1 MTTDAAA
8 MSAPSAGSAREVHYL
23 NLGAGVQSTA
33 LYLMSVD
40 GDEPEVPKFDAAI
53 FADTQEEPDEVYRHL
68 EWLELQG
75 GPPIIRTTAG
85 RLGDALDQGSDANG
99 NTRTD
104 GGHYISIPAFTEH
117 PLTKEKGI
125 IQRQCTADFK
135 VKPIEKLIRERV
147 GATPGRPVSKDI
159 TIHQY
164 MGLSFDEPKRVIRV
178 KQRFTAKPS
187 NWKVHFP
194 LWEMQ
199 YDRGDCKAYLRDRMP
214 YEVPRS
220 ACVFCPFK
228 SDEEWRRLKA
238 DDPKGWGRA
247 VHIDRVC
254 RTGTGL
260 DAHRFLHKQC
270 VPLDQVDLRPA
281 DEKSGQMNM
290 FAHLRG
296 FQDECEGYCGN

>member
-1 MTTDAAA
+1 M
-8 MSAPSAGSAREVHYL
+8 PEFRVL

-33 LYLMSVD
+33 LYLMSID

-68 EWLELQG
+68 EWLEKQG
-75 GPPIIRTTAG
+75 GPPIVRTTAG
-85 RLGDALDQGSDANG
+85 RLGDALDQGADANG
-99 NTRTD
+99 NTRND
-104 GGHYISIPAFTEH
+104 GGHYTSIPAFTLH
-117 PLTKEKGI
+117 PQTGAKGI
-125 IQRQCTADFK
+125 IQRQCTGDFK
-135 VKPIEKLIRERV
+135 VKPIEKWIRENC
-147 GATPGRPVSKDI
+147 GAGFGKPIPKD
-159 TIHQY
+159 TIVHQY

-178 KQRFTAKPS
+178 KQRFLAKPS

-199 YDRGDCKAYLRDRMP
+199 YTRGDCQTYLRERMP

-228 SDEEWRRLKA
+228 SDNEWRRLRDEDA
-238 DDPKGWGRA
+238 KGWQRA
-247 VHIDRVC
+247 VEIDRVC

-260 DAHRFLHKQC
+260 DAHRYLHKSC

-281 DEKSGQMNM
+281 DEKSGQMK
-290 FAHLRG
+290 FVG

>member
-1 MTTDAAA
+1 M
-8 MSAPSAGSAREVHYL
+8 PEHHFL

-33 LYLMSVD
+33 LYLMSID

-68 EWLELQG
+68 EWLESQG

-85 RLGDALDQGSDANG
+85 RLGDALDKGSDAAG

-104 GGHYISIPAFTEH
+104 GGHYISIPAFTMH
-117 PLTKEKGI
+117 PQTGNKGI

-147 GATPGRPVSKDI
+147 GALPGRPVPKDTI
-159 TIHQY
+159 IHQY

-178 KQRFTAKPS
+178 KQRFSAKPS
-187 NWKVHFP
+187 NWRVHFP

-199 YDRGDCKAYLRDRMP
+199 FDRGDCKAYLRDRMP

-238 DDPKGWGRA
+238 DDPTGWERA
-247 VHIDRVC
+247 VHIDKVC

-260 DAHRFLHKQC
+260 DAHRYLHKSCQ
-270 VPLDQVDLRPA
+270 PLDEVDLRPA
-281 DEKSGQMNM
+281 DEKSGQMNF
-290 FAHLRG
+290 FAHVRG

>member
-1 MTTDAAA
+1 M
-8 MSAPSAGSAREVHYL
+8 PEHRFL

-33 LYLMSVD
+33 LYLMSID
-40 GDEPEVPKFDAAI
+40 GDEPEVPRFDAAI

-68 EWLELQG
+68 DWLRSQG
-75 GPPIIRTTAG
+75 GPPIIVTTAG
-85 RLGDALDQGSDANG
+85 RLGDALDQRSDAAG

-104 GGHYISIPAFTEH
+104 GGHCISIPAFTLH
-117 PLTKEKGI
+117 PLTGQTGI

-135 VKPIEKLIRERV
+135 VKPIEKLIREHL
-147 GATPGRPVSKDI
+147 GAQPGRPVPKDVI
-159 TIHQY
+159 VHQY

-178 KQRFTAKPS
+178 KQRFLAKPA

-199 YDRGDCKAYLRDRMP
+199 FTRADCVAYLRERMP

-228 SDEEWRRLKA
+228 SNDEWRRLR
-238 DDPKGWGRA
+238 DEDQKGWDRA

-254 RTGTGL
+254 RTGAGL
-260 DAHRFLHKQC
+260 DAHRYLHRSCQ
-270 VPLDQVDLRPA
+270 PLDQVDLRPA
-281 DEKSGQMNM
+281 DEKSGQR
-290 FAHLRG
+290 HLFSG